1 MNESIELLN
10 ALYRQSAKE
19 SRTLGVLLS
28 SVENQSLRRDILC
41 QICDCD
47 GVNREAGEE
56 ITAFG
61 EKPKNL
67 PLKDRVSIIG
77 ANMSVNGNNSCE
89 NVARIISNASSSG
102 ARELTHIMNNCINSA
117 PRIYSLARRYVA
129 NAEKSTERMKPY
141 L

>member
-1 MNESIELLN
+1 MNESMELLN
-10 ALYRQSAKE
+10 ELYRQSAKE

-56 ITAFG
+56 ITALG

-67 PLKDRVSIIG
+67 PLKDRMSIIG

-89 NVARIISNASSSG
+89 NIARIISSESSSG
-102 ARELTHIMNNCINSA
+102 ARKLTHTMNNCINSS
-117 PRIYSLARRYVA
+117 PKVYSLARRYVA
-129 NAEKSTERMKPY
+129 VAEKSAERMKPY

>member
-19 SRTLGVLLS
+19 SRTLGVILS

-56 ITAFG
+56 MAALG

-89 NVARIISNASSSG
+89 NIARIISSSASSG
-102 ARELTHIMNNCINSA
+102 ARELTHTMNNCINSA
-117 PRIYSLARRYVA
+117 PKIYSLARRYVA
-129 NAEKSTERMKPY
+129 CEEKSTERMKPY